1 MDGHEF
7 GFQYLSPLNIT
18 IAVYIMIQKSMIIY
32 DYHKDWRRISSLFFI
47 MVAAVDIGSACLEIG
62 RGSISFLDGPV
73 YENASLDFSGLPP
86 AWYTLLRYFTFFVV
100 ALTVVKPST

>member
-1 MDGHEF
+1 
-7 GFQYLSPLNIT
+7 
-18 IAVYIMIQKSMIIY
+18 MIIY

-73 YENASLDFSGLPP
+73 YKDASLDFSGLEPV
-86 AWYTLLRYFTFFVV
+86 WYTLLRYFYIFCPC
-100 ALTVVKPST
+100 ANGCEDHQHNASILLSE